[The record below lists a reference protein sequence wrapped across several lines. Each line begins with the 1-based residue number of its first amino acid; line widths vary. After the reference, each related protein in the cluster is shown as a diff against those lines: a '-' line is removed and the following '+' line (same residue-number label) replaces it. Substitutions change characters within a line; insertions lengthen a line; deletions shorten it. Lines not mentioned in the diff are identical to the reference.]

1 MAQPLKATFFALKRR
16 EPGGVLARTVAV
28 HFVLSAAFA
37 AIAFGA
43 GFLALVLLGEALEAE
58 SLGVLAGLLVLFA
71 VGVFGYFIALASF
84 EASCLRWFIRGQ
96 RSGFLGF
103 SLRGETWRIYAGH
116 WLWFAIS
123 APLAVIAVTAL
134 SFLAEASPTIGSW
147 PPLALL
153 AAILLLSVRLALRF
167 APGGGASIAAGR
179 FAYFQG
185 ARAVKGRFWSLLSS
199 FATIWVLVALIW
211 IGPFIALG
219 MGVFA
224 FVGDSPE
231 TADTINFAMTVVL
244 VAVTLFVHLTFT
256 LLSAGINARA
266 VIVATEE
273 GKLEGMTV
281 NVAEV
286 FA

>member
-1 MAQPLKATFFALKRR
+1 MPQPLKATFFALKRR

-43 GFLALVLLGEALEAE
+43 GFMALVLLGETVEAE

-71 VGVFGYFIALASF
+71 VGVFGYFLALASF

-103 SLRGETWRIYAGH
+103 SLGADTWRVYAGH
-116 WLWFAIS
+116 WMWFAIW

-134 SFLAEASPTIGSW
+134 SFLAEASPAIGSW
-147 PPLALL
+147 PPLVLL
-153 AAILLLSVRLALRF
+153 PAILPLSVRLVLRF

-199 FATIWVLVALIW
+199 FATIWTLVALLW
-211 IGPFIALG
+211 IGLFIALG
-219 MGVFA
+219 MSVFA
-224 FVGDSPE
+224 IVGDNPE
-231 TADTINFAMTVVL
+231 NADTINFAMMVVL
-244 VAVTLFVHLTFT
+244 VAVTLIAHLIFT

-266 VIVATEE
+266 VIAAIEE